1 MKRRQ
6 FCSALFLPTA
16 SLVVPPSQIL
26 DGLFGR
32 WPQVTPRTD
41 VEKFEMNVSSDWVP
55 IFRAN
60 IEAPVIAVTRLR
72 SRLREDLSLEVMP
85 ILRIRD
91 RKDLPEQTVRFA
103 VYGTEVLRFELDPES
118 SFIASD
124 PSHYESTWQPIT
136 QHIESVARHYF
147 RQLPSMPRV
156 VERSN
161 MLVTNLTN

>member
-16 SLVVPPSQIL
+16 SLLVPPSQIL

-32 WPQVTPRTD
+32 WPRVTPRAD

-60 IEAPVIAVTRLR
+60 IEAPIMAVSQLR
-72 SRLREDLSLEVMP
+72 ARLREDRSLEIMP

-91 RKDLPEQTVRFA
+91 RKELPEQTIRFA
-103 VYGTEVLRFELDPES
+103 VYGTEVMRFQIAPHS
-118 SFIASD
+118 SFITSD
-124 PSHYESTWQPIT
+124 PSRYESAWHPIT
-136 QHIESVARHYF
+136 QHIESVASHYF
-147 RQLPSMPRV
+147 RSIEAIRG
-156 VERSN
+156 
-161 MLVTNLTN
+161 

>member
-55 IFRAN
+55 VFRAN
-60 IEAPVIAVTRLR
+60 IEAPLFAVTQLR
-72 SRLREDLSLEVMP
+72 TRLREDQSLEVMP

-91 RKDLPEQTVRFA
+91 RQELPEQTIRFA
-103 VYGTEVLRFELDPES
+103 IYGTEVLRFQLAPES
-118 SFIASD
+118 SFVTSN
-124 PSHYESTWQPIT
+124 PSKYESTWQPIA
-136 QHIESVARHYF
+136 QHIESVTRHYF
-147 RQLPSMPRV
+147 RSSELMRV
-156 VERSN
+156 
-161 MLVTNLTN
+161 

>member
-26 DGLFGR
+26 EGMFGR

-55 IFRAN
+55 VFRAN
-60 IEAPVIAVTRLR
+60 IEAPLFAVSQLR
-72 SRLREDLSLEVMP
+72 TRLREDRSLEVMP

-91 RKDLPEQTVRFA
+91 RQELPEQTIRFA
-103 VYGTEVLRFELDPES
+103 VYGTEVLRFQLTPHS
-118 SFIASD
+118 SFIAND
-124 PSHYESTWQPIT
+124 PSQYESAWQPIAK
-136 QHIESVARHYF
+136 HIESVARHYF
-147 RQLPSMPRV
+147 RQPA
-156 VERSN
+156 
-161 MLVTNLTN
+161 TI